1 MTHYPPR
8 IASEIVGSFNNDK
21 HAHGKIE
28 GMEIYQ
34 SSAARLTG
42 KTYIDLER
50 KARKIHNDIAR
61 RTKRSPYLRS
71 VYFKK
76 QKIFIKP
83 FWEHLNQKS
92 QHDRR
97 RRLKYYG
104 AEIDLLQHSTQKPI
118 TKQNPNGDG
127 QLVHRFVGKTK
138 EGDLFFVQIKE
149 HHRTNARY
157 FMSVFGAR

>member
-1 MTHYPPR
+1 
-8 IASEIVGSFNNDK
+8 VGSFNNDK
-21 HAHGKIE
+21 HAYGKIE

-76 QKIFIKP
+76 TENLYQAILGASQSKIT
-83 FWEHLNQKS
+83 
-92 QHDRR
+92 
-97 RRLKYYG
+97 
-104 AEIDLLQHSTQKPI
+104 A
-118 TKQNPNGDG
+118 
-127 QLVHRFVGKTK
+127 
-138 EGDLFFVQIKE
+138 
-149 HHRTNARY
+149 
-157 FMSVFGAR
+157 

>member
-1 MTHYPPR
+1 M
-8 IASEIVGSFNNDK
+8 GSFNNDK

-61 RTKRSPYLRS
+61 RTKRSPYLRG
-71 VYFKK
+71 VYFKQ

-83 FWEHLNQKS
+83 
-92 QHDRR
+92 
-97 RRLKYYG
+97 Y
-104 AEIDLLQHSTQKPI
+104 
-118 TKQNPNGDG
+118 GDG